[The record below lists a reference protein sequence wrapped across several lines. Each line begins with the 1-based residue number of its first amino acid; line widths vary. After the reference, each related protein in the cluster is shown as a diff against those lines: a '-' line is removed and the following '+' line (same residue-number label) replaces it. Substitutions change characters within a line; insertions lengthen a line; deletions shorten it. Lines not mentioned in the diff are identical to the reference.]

1 VKYTNL
7 ETDLETARRIGKHLF
22 EPVRVF
28 GIGRWLREEDGTWTL
43 RRFKVRDFTVADSDE
58 AGHAFQSE
66 AGHLFRS
73 DAGRGSDL
81 MSATE
86 RRRYGSMD
94 DRFCWL
100 FGQADGSV

>member
-1 VKYTNL
+1 MWGSA
-7 ETDLETARRIGKHLF
+7 DRRR
-22 EPVRVF
+22 PN
-28 GIGRWLREEDGTWTL
+28 TL
-43 RRFKVRDFTVADSDE
+43 LQPDSANGFANPIIADSDE

-81 MSATE
+81 MSATM

-94 DRFCWL
+94 NRFCWL